1 MKSNPAITLPTG
13 FVLSKEMHQVR
24 EYGIPAAA
32 RKVIGEPKAMA
43 LELLD
48 EILSKQLGMH
58 LFEP

>member
-1 MKSNPAITLPTG
+1 M
-13 FVLSKEMHQVR
+13 R

-32 RKVIGEPKAMA
+32 KKVIGEPKAIA